1 MPSLH
6 FEHAVCFLTF
16 TILASS
22 KLILDVYLIDLSN
35 RANLK
40 NAHFSLMFTIY
51 KKNETKYKKSET
63 SK

>member
-16 TILASS
+16 TILASH

-40 NAHFSLMFTIY
+40 NAYISLMLTIY